1 MILTC
6 PSCATRWTV
15 NSTDLANPGRM
26 VRCSSCGHTWLPDA
40 GDDTP
45 SLPPMFSA
53 APEMAPAAPKARA
66 GQPDDASIVRPP
78 PAGSSIDDDF
88 DAFLNAPITPKAE
101 PDLPPMDFLAA
112 MADAAADAKTAPAS
126 TESIIAK
133 SLFAMDDDEDEPAP
147 KPAKGRGR
155 NLPPS
160 DEMVS
165 ADALRDK
172 LKTAD
177 AEDFSDMTP
186 PPLDPPIHKK
196 PGKPARAAA
205 PAAKRSAGS
214 PIGWALLVLIFCGT
228 AAGLYFGRTKIVEVW
243 PPAAIAYA
251 RAGLPVGFAGEGFDL
266 ADVAS
271 TRRDDVGLLII
282 EGRVLNTTGNA
293 KPAPKLKAIVSGP
306 DDKVLKEWVF
316 AGPALPPNAA
326 EPFKVELKD
335 LPQAADKLVVTF
347 SE

>member
-1 MILTC
+1 M
-6 PSCATRWTV
+6 
-15 NSTDLANPGRM
+15 
-26 VRCSSCGHTWLPDA
+26 
-40 GDDTP
+40 
-45 SLPPMFSA
+45 
-53 APEMAPAAPKARA
+53 
-66 GQPDDASIVRPP
+66 
-78 PAGSSIDDDF
+78 DDDF
-88 DAFLNAPITPKAE
+88 DSFLNAPITPKSE

-126 TESIIAK
+126 NESIIAK
-133 SLFAMDDDEDEPAP
+133 SLFAMDDDEDEPVP

-155 NLPPS
+155 TLPPA

-165 ADALRDK
+165 ADDLRDK

-186 PPLDPPIHKK
+186 PPLDPPIYKK

-205 PAAKRSAGS
+205 PTAKRSAGS
-214 PIGWALLVLIFCGT
+214 PLGWALLVLIFSGT
-228 AAGLYFGRTKIVEVW
+228 AAGLYFGRTKIVEAW

-282 EGRVLNTTGNA
+282 EGRVLNTTGSA

-306 DDKVLKEWVF
+306 DDKVLKEWTF

-347 SE
+347 TE